1 MNSSCFSR
9 QLIVVALISS
19 LGFALTLAASD
30 VEEAEV
36 GSDYQNDDFYNE
48 ELEVRSGYFWS
59 KDGPV
64 CDKAFCPFVVKMKQF
79 PDPMGISR
87 IPFENHARLIT
98 VMHIACS
105 PEM

>member
-1 MNSSCFSR
+1 MSSNSFYR

-48 ELEVRSGYFWS
+48 GLEVRSGYFWS

-64 CDKAFCPFVVKMKQF
+64 CDKAFCPFVVKNEA
-79 PDPMGISR
+79 ISR
-87 IPFENHARLIT
+87 SHGNFQNHFFLKIMPASLR
-98 VMHIACS
+98 
-105 PEM
+105 